1 MVFRLEKIDLS
12 KIKQLYFLRGYENEE
27 DENYCIS
34 MVLLG
39 DDKEEFTISLLIS
52 RKQLTISDGKG
63 LIKYLKKVGM
73 KLKAEVLKT
82 DFDRFYSRKSF
93 KKINLEN

>member
-1 MVFRLEKIDLS
+1 MIFRLEKIDLT
-12 KIKQLYFLRGYENEE
+12 KIKQLYFLRGYETAE
-27 DENYCIS
+27 DENYCTS

-73 KLKAEVLKT
+73 KLKAEVLKV

-93 KKINLEN
+93 EKINL